1 MRRILVVDDDPMI
14 RDHLARILSRHDFT
28 AVTAADG
35 VEALE
40 LVEREKPDLIVLD
53 VMMPRADGREVLA
66 RLRRGG
72 NWTPVILLTGVGQA
86 GTRADALD
94 KGADD
99 YLNKPFE
106 PAELVARIRAVL
118 RRGQVGQT
126 LSHASRITGGG
137 LDLDRL
143 AKTVLAKGRAVQ
155 LTPKALALLEY
166 LMVHHGET
174 FSREHL
180 LQQVW
185 GVEFA
190 ITMRAVDHRVAELR
204 KVLGAQGLEVI
215 DTVQGV
221 GYRFH
226 PEVKAV

>member
-190 ITMRAVDHRVAELR
+190 ITTRAVDHRVAELR

>member
-1 MRRILVVDDDPMI
+1 MTTVLVVDDDPMI
-14 RDHLARILSRHDFT
+14 RGHLARILVRAGF
-28 AVTAADG
+28 AALTAADG
-35 VEALE
+35 VEALA
-40 LVEREKPDLIVLD
+40 LAQEKSPDLIVLD
-53 VMMPRADGREVLA
+53 VLMPRTDGREVLA
-66 RLRRGG
+66 TLRRRGD
-72 NWTPVILLTGVGQA
+72 WTPVILLTGVGQS

-99 YLNKPFE
+99 YLNKPFD
-106 PAELVARIRAVL
+106 PAELIARIRAVL

-126 LSHASRITGGG
+126 LAHAARIAGGG
-137 LDLDRL
+137 LELDRL
-143 AKTVLAKGRAVQ
+143 AKTVEAKGRVVQ

-174 FSREHL
+174 FSRDHL
-180 LQQVW
+180 LEQVW

-190 ITMRAVDHRVAELR
+190 ITTRAVDHRVAELR
-204 KVLGAQGLEVI
+204 KVLGARGLEVI

-226 PEVKAV
+226 PEVRAV